1 MTTVTRKDA
10 VKGVTAL
17 EAIARRGGIPALTGI
32 KVSPTVEGQGLKLE
46 ATDLETAGSWTVGA
60 TYKVAP
66 DPVLIPAKL
75 LKQALKSSK
84 APEATLEVTETS
96 AIVDGAHRIRL
107 LPVEDYPT
115 LAETGP
121 VVARMS
127 AETFRDLVAR
137 VEPSASGD
145 TARPVLTGVLI
156 ETTPKMVRMVATDSY
171 RMTVCER
178 DCSIGVMATAILP
191 AHALKRAAK
200 WIGARPSGDVS
211 ITLDALHAE
220 IHAEGWK
227 LAVRVIEAEFPNWQ
241 QLIPDAG
248 HAETTIRPNDG
259 FVDAVRASGVY
270 SGSGGHPLHLECNGS
285 LKVWAD
291 SPGLGRFEA
300 DGFSYRG
307 EPVHAAF
314 QPAYLLAALAATDNG
329 PIELGDHALKPAV
342 LRGAGTTALVMPVRV
357 SS

>member
-32 KVSPTVEGQGLKLE
+32 KVSPTAEGQGLKLE
-46 ATDLETAGSWTVGA
+46 ATDLETTGSWTVGA

-66 DPVLIPAKL
+66 DPVLIPAKV
-75 LKQALKSSK
+75 LKDALKACK
-84 APEATLEVTETS
+84 ASQATLTVEDGMAV
-96 AIVDGAHRIRL
+96 VDGAHRIRL

-241 QLIPDAG
+241 QLVPDEGTGAG
-248 HAETTIRPNDG
+248 VLTPTEA
-259 FVDAVRASGVY
+259 FADALKAAKPYCGYGAPVR
-270 SGSGGHPLHLECNGS
+270 LELNGS
-285 LKVWAD
+285 VKVSVV
-291 SPGLGRFEA
+291 SPDLGRFETEA
-300 DGFSYRG
+300 GTYVG
-307 EPVHAAF
+307 EPLEVGF
-314 QPAYLLAALAATDNG
+314 QPRFLLAALEATDNG
-329 PIELGDHALKPAV
+329 PIELRDALKPAV
-342 LRGAGTTALVMPVRV
+342 LRGAGVTTLVMPVRV
-357 SS
+357 RS